1 MIPTVDKSR
10 QASGRDE
17 EARGPDCDAIARA
30 ADLDRS
36 RIECVD
42 EIASTNSELMNRPAA
57 LDPLAPQVLIAARQ
71 SAGRGRRGRSW
82 LSEAPDC
89 LTISICMHRMRRP
102 GAAPLVGLPLAL
114 GAAVAT
120 TVAPHVR
127 GIGLKWPNDLLRDGR
142 KCAGMLVETRAI
154 GEFERVVAGLG
165 LNWWLPPALARSVAD
180 ARADARA
187 DAAAG
192 AAAGATPERDARPGE
207 RGSMP
212 SPQPP
217 GGLFDAP
224 PAQALRERI
233 AGELAGAII
242 ERMRG
247 FFDAGFGDTAV
258 LWARFDALSG
268 RDVVIHADRERVL
281 TGRAE
286 GIDRQGALRVRT
298 ADGVVAVAAGEVSA
312 RLLADVVSTGAS
324 R

>member
-10 QASGRDE
+10 QASGRDG

-82 LSEAPDC
+82 LSEAPEC
-89 LTISICMHRMRRP
+89 LAMSICMHRVRSP

-120 TVAPHVR
+120 TVAQHVR

-154 GEFERVVAGLG
+154 GEFDRVVVGLG

-180 ARADARA
+180 A
-187 DAAAG
+187 
-192 AAAGATPERDARPGE
+192 AAGATPVADARPRE

-217 GGLFDAP
+217 GGLFDASP
-224 PAQALRERI
+224 PQALRERI

-242 ERMRG
+242 ERMRQ

-312 RLLADVVSTGAS
+312 RLLDDVVSTEAS